1 MALLLYLEGVA
12 FAPRRSY
19 HPATRM
25 NRPASSRAAFSLVA
39 LAAILLIGAPLL
51 HAALDEN
58 DVEQRHGFR
67 VTRPLRAIANLAGA
81 GNSRLRW
88 AGNLHFLTTN
98 GHE

>member
-67 VTRPLRAIANLAGA
+67 VTRPLRAIANLV
-81 GNSRLRW
+81 
-88 AGNLHFLTTN
+88 
-98 GHE
+98 